1 MSALMPVRI
10 IVLRWL
16 AVLLL
21 ASVLVGPAHTAVV
34 RSARALAHAAVQ
46 HTPKEAP

>member
-1 MSALMPVRI
+1 MSALMLVRI

-21 ASVLVGPAHTAVV
+21 ARPARWPAHTAVV

>member
-21 ASVLVGPAHTAVV
+21 ATPCHVPALPW
-34 RSARALAHAAVQ
+34 RLD
-46 HTPKEAP
+46 APA